1 MEGGLD
7 WRIHFIFNSCDIYS
21 PQQYHSQ
28 PVIDCGISERK
39 VPEKQVCTWGSW
51 GGGAEHRFGG
61 RYGYVLQQHVSVF
74 YWLPSNQTE
83 SGFFVVPPPSLSQ
96 RPVFRDPNRTKR
108 GEGQQGGAKGKVK
121 AGPKQPSVGRVPGTI
136 RGEGQRGGG
145 GYFTERH
152 PQEGPPKKETVNTS
166 SSIWGVLGFRFFF

>member
-51 GGGAEHRFGG
+51 GGGG
-61 RYGYVLQQHVSVF
+61 
-74 YWLPSNQTE
+74 
-83 SGFFVVPPPSLSQ
+83 
-96 RPVFRDPNRTKR
+96 
-108 GEGQQGGAKGKVK
+108 
-121 AGPKQPSVGRVPGTI
+121 
-136 RGEGQRGGG
+136 
-145 GYFTERH
+145 
-152 PQEGPPKKETVNTS
+152 
-166 SSIWGVLGFRFFF
+166 